1 MKSHAKSSAEA
12 PATVILTF
20 NSQNSLVACPHNF
33 FCRLRRQLEVFW
45 IIFFFSKH
53 TAVGI
58 RDGLCDSGGK
68 NQQSKL
74 QAKRKKGKE
83 LRKTS
88 YKGKHIVVS
97 KAKQKMVTH
106 R

>member
-12 PATVILTF
+12 LATAILSF
-20 NSQNSLVACPHNF
+20 SSQSSWAACPHNF
-33 FCRLRRQLEVFW
+33 FCRLRGQLELFW
-45 IIFFFSKH
+45 IFLFCFPSKS

-74 QAKRKKGKE
+74 QAKKKKGKE

-88 YKGKHIVVS
+88 YKGK
-97 KAKQKMVTH
+97 TH
-106 R
+106 WYQ

>member
-12 PATVILTF
+12 LATAILTF
-20 NSQNSLVACPHNF
+20 SSQSSRAACPHNF
-33 FCRLRRQLEVFW
+33 FCRLRGQLELFW
-45 IIFFFSKH
+45 ICFFVCLFCFPSKS

-74 QAKRKKGKE
+74 QAKKKKGKE

-88 YKGKHIVVS
+88 YKGKS
-97 KAKQKMVTH
+97 H
-106 R
+106 RYQ